1 MLRQFIDRY
10 FLSKG
15 GHTVTFLGLDYAG
28 KTTLLYLLKLN
39 QVLPTI
45 STFGFNVET
54 VDVPLAGRRRRR
66 LTCWDAGTG
75 CGIHGVYPLL
85 RMFVETS
92 AGVVWVVD
100 STDRER
106 IDESIETFSILVTGV
121 TNNGI
126 PILILATKQDLPGA
140 MSVDE
145 IRVKFARAIS
155 GRNAF
160 VFGAA
165 LVQPDAIAA
174 LSAPF
179 EWFIA
184 AIQTPSTTTASK
196 QPPVASENSDPLE
209 LDKKLSAW
217 LARTETD
224 TPPEEFIAQF
234 LSAKL
239 SAWDHY
245 THIRIAYVILT
256 TYGRQKGKD
265 MIFDGI
271 EKFIARS
278 SIASGRTYHVTMTYF
293 WIQLVH
299 LGIRNM
305 PPSSALNASDITL
318 VESFEPSPEDFI
330 RFLLMNSHLLVGNLS
345 LWTVFYSKDVM
356 MSPEA
361 KAGVVLPDKK
371 PLPNLVVRDA
381 ISRVH
386 VV

>member
-1 MLRQFIDRY
+1 MLRQFIGRY
-10 FLSKG
+10 FPNKG
-15 GHTVTFLGLDYAG
+15 EHAVTFMGLDYAG

-39 QVLPTI
+39 QIIPTI
-45 STFGFNVET
+45 STIGFNVET
-54 VDVPLAGRRRRR
+54 VDVPLPGRRRRR

-106 IDESIETFSILVTGV
+106 IDESVETFSSLLIGTG
-121 TNNGI
+121 
-126 PILILATKQDLPGA
+126 
-140 MSVDE
+140 DE
-145 IRVKFARAIS
+145 AGPAGDDVRGRDTRQVCKSHLR
-155 GRNAF
+155 RNAF
-160 VFGAA
+160 VYGAA
-165 LVQPDAIAA
+165 LVRPDATAA
-174 LSAPF
+174 LSAAF

-184 AIQTPSTTTASK
+184 AIESPSTTSTSK
-196 QPPVASENSDPLE
+196 QPPVNPGSSDPLE

-239 SAWDHY
+239 STWDHY
-245 THIRIAYVILT
+245 THIRIAYAILT

-271 EKFIARS
+271 ENFIARS
-278 SIASGRTYHVTMTYF
+278 PIASGRTYHVTMTYF

-299 LGIRNM
+299 LGIRNT
-305 PPSSALNASDITL
+305 PPSGASNASEIML
-318 VESFEPSPEDFI
+318 VDSVEPSPEDFI
-330 RFLLMNSHLLVGNLS
+330 RFLLMNTHLLVGNL
-345 LWTVFYSKDVM
+345 WTAFYSKDAM
-356 MSPEA
+356 TSPEA
-361 KAGVVLPDKK
+361 KADVILPDKK
-371 PLPNLVVRDA
+371 PLPNLVIRDA
-381 ISRVH
+381 ISRMRPV
-386 VV
+386 

>member
-10 FLSKG
+10 FPSKG
-15 GHTVTFLGLDYAG
+15 GHAVTFMGLDHAG

-39 QVLPTI
+39 QIIPTI
-45 STFGFNVET
+45 STIGFNVET
-54 VDVPLAGRRRRR
+54 VDVPLPGQRRRR

-75 CGIHGVYPLL
+75 CGIRGVYPLL
-85 RMFVETS
+85 RMFVEMS

-106 IDESIETFSILVTGV
+106 IDESVETFSSLLIGV
-121 TNNGI
+121 TNSAL
-126 PILILATKQDLPGA
+126 PILILATKQDLPGT
-140 MSVDE
+140 
-145 IRVKFARAIS
+145 I
-155 GRNAF
+155 
-160 VFGAA
+160 
-165 LVQPDAIAA
+165 
-174 LSAPF
+174 
-179 EWFIA
+179 
-184 AIQTPSTTTASK
+184 PSTTSTSN
-196 QPPVASENSDPLE
+196 QPPVNPGSPDPLE

-224 TPPEEFIAQF
+224 TPPEEFIVQF

-239 SAWDHY
+239 STWDHY

-271 EKFIARS
+271 ENFIAQS
-278 SIASGRTYHVTMTYF
+278 PIASGRTYHVTMTYF

-305 PPSSALNASDITL
+305 PLSSASNASDITL
-318 VESFEPSPEDFI
+318 VDSVEPSPEDFI
-330 RFLLMNSHLLVGNLS
+330 RFLLMNTHLLVGNL
-345 LWTVFYSKDVM
+345 WMEFYSKDTM
-356 MSPEA
+356 MSSEA

-381 ISRVH
+381 ISRMHPV
-386 VV
+386 